1 VDKELTMFEMLKAD
15 SAQPQDRKMMMVR
28 IGALTVAVLILGGIV
43 YLFAFLPYAHR

>member
-1 VDKELTMFEMLKAD
+1 MFELLKEE

-28 IGALTVAVLILGGIV
+28 IGALTAAVLVLGAVV